1 MQRKNYELY
10 SKIAEN
16 LKKALESSPTKNVLT
31 ECAACGMQIQHISD
45 CIVRHPIKVLAEAYG
60 K

>member
-1 MQRKNYELY
+1 MQRKNYEL
-10 SKIAEN
+10 SEKIAEG

-31 ECAACGMQIQHISD
+31 ECAACGMQIQHISH

-60 K
+60 N